1 MNFQRTTGLFSSI
14 LWTKLF
20 CVVFLALSCL
30 GTKGVKEE
38 KITWPKIWTVLFSG
52 FVFFFLN
59 WWLLVL
65 PIGKIGAA
73 SLYIFTLSVGYICL
87 LMGGVWMSR
96 LLKNNLMD
104 DVFNTENEISF
115 KIRGAIF
122 KVYDELGPGLL
133 ESIYEAALCYQ
144 MKKDGLKVEN
154 QTKLDVYY
162 DNHLLPLDYRLDI
175 LVEDKVI
182 IELKSVDEVT
192 PVHFK
197 QLLTYLKL
205 ANKRLGILV
214 NFNADNISKAI
225 YRKVNNL

>member
-1 MNFQRTTGLFSSI
+1 MELQEQFDVQQLADLFGVTRPS
-14 LWTKLF
+14 LAR
-20 CVVFLALSCL
+20 VF
-30 GTKGVKEE
+30 GE
-38 KITWPKIWTVLFSG
+38 
-52 FVFFFLN
+52 
-59 WWLLVL
+59 
-65 PIGKIGAA
+65 
-73 SLYIFTLSVGYICL
+73 
-87 LMGGVWMSR
+87 M
-96 LLKNNLMD
+96 
-104 DVFNTENEISF
+104 
-115 KIRGAIF
+115 
-122 KVYDELGPGLL
+122 
-133 ESIYEAALCYQ
+133 Q
-144 MKKDGLKVEN
+144 KDGLKVEN

>member
-1 MNFQRTTGLFSSI
+1 M
-14 LWTKLF
+14 
-20 CVVFLALSCL
+20 
-30 GTKGVKEE
+30 
-38 KITWPKIWTVLFSG
+38 
-52 FVFFFLN
+52 
-59 WWLLVL
+59 
-65 PIGKIGAA
+65 
-73 SLYIFTLSVGYICL
+73 
-87 LMGGVWMSR
+87 
-96 LLKNNLMD
+96 
-104 DVFNTENEISF
+104 
-115 KIRGAIF
+115 
-122 KVYDELGPGLL
+122 YDELGPGLL

-144 MKKDGLKVEN
+144 MQKDGLKVEN